1 MPSEDPKAGELD
13 QVAAEFLDLR
23 PRLFAIAYRMLGSS
37 TEAEDLVQE
46 AWVRWQATD
55 RSAVIDPAAFL
66 ATTTTRL
73 AINVARSARKR
84 REAYVGP
91 WLPEPVDT
99 GPGAD
104 LEARA
109 EQGEE
114 LELAVLLLLERLSP
128 TERAAYVLRESFDYP
143 YGQIAAILKVS
154 EANTRQ
160 LVSRAR
166 KRIAAGRR
174 APVSSAAHRRLLT
187 AFLEAA
193 RTGDLTVLEALFA
206 SDVVNYSDG
215 GGAVRNVSRIPVI
228 GRTRVAKFM
237 RAFAPRFWPDKTI
250 ESIEAN
256 GQPGA
261 LIWQE
266 DTLVA
271 FVTIDASKEGIY
283 QLLWVMNPAK
293 LARISAA
300 HAG

>member
-1 MPSEDPKAGELD
+1 MDPTAADELD
-13 QVAAEFLDLR
+13 KAATEFLGLR

-37 TEAEDLVQE
+37 TEAEDVVQE
-46 AWVRWQATD
+46 TWVRWQATD
-55 RSAVIDPAAFL
+55 RTTVIDPAAFL

-99 GPGAD
+99 GAGSD

-109 EQGEE
+109 ERGEE

-187 AFLEAA
+187 AFLAA
-193 RTGDLTVLEALFA
+193 AQTGDLAVLEALFA

-215 GGAVRNVSRIPVI
+215 GGTVRNVSRIPVF

-250 ESIEAN
+250 EPIEAN
-256 GQPGA
+256 GHPGA
-261 LIWQE
+261 LIWQG

-271 FVTIDASKEGIY
+271 FVTVNASEEGIH